1 MIIDWA
7 IYYQQNKHL
16 PYTTIMEGYK
26 KHLREYQELMAHVT
40 QINQAPGAG
49 PAAPPEPDVT
59 PSITPTPSVTPSVT
73 PSLTPTKTVT
83 PSLTATPSVTPSLTA
98 TPSITPSTS
107 QP

>member
-16 PYTTIMEGYK
+16 PYNTIMEGYK
-26 KHLREYQELMAHVT
+26 KHLREYQELMAHIT

-49 PAAPPEPDVT
+49 PAAPPEPT
-59 PSITPTPSVTPSVT
+59 PSITPTPSVTPS
-73 PSLTPTKTVT
+73 VT

-98 TPSITPSTS
+98 TPSVTPSTS
-107 QP
+107 RP

>member
-16 PYTTIMEGYK
+16 PYNTIMEGYK
-26 KHLREYQELMAHVT
+26 KHLREYQELMAHIT

-49 PAAPPEPDVT
+49 PAAPPEPGPT
-59 PSITPTPSVTPSVT
+59 PSITPTPSVTPS
-73 PSLTPTKTVT
+73 LTPTRT
-83 PSLTATPSVTPSLTA
+83 VTPSLTA